1 MNNLFLIEKL
11 RFCKDVICSWW
22 EYQKILLKTLYS
34 DSKIC
39 EKCKWLSKEIWTESQ
54 EGVHPAGQMLS
65 SWKPWSWVCCGT
77 VHGRVYSCCCRS
89 PLWKASWVLLRR
101 AWAAGEDSQCDS
113 VISHRSKEECAVEQK
128 RREDQFPFSLGVEF
142 HWTQTNS
149 DCVW

>member
-1 MNNLFLIEKL
+1 MNDLFWIEKL
-11 RFCKDVICSWW
+11 RFYKDVICSWW
-22 EYQKILLKTLYS
+22 EYQRYSLKHYTVILKFVRNV
-34 DSKIC
+34 
-39 EKCKWLSKEIWTESQ
+39 KWLSKEIWTESR
-54 EGVHPAGQMLS
+54 GVHPAGQILP

-77 VHGRVYSCCCRS
+77 VHARVYSCCCRC
-89 PLWKASWVLLRR
+89 PLWKASWVLLRG

-113 VISHRSKEECAVEQK
+113 VISHTSKEECAVEQK